1 MVTRPR
7 LLDLCC
13 CAGGCSVGYHR
24 AGFDVV
30 GVDHAP
36 QPDYPFEFHRADALR
51 YPLAGFD
58 AYAASPPCKVHTALR
73 ATATKPALFDAH
85 TDLIG
90 PIRDR
95 LAATGRPYVIE
106 NVVGAPLVDPARYC
120 GSSFGLAVR
129 RHRLFE
135 TNWRLVAPP
144 CDHAAQPVVLG
155 VFGTGG
161 ADVGW
166 AVRVGGRRTHRG
178 PGRGGRKVAGADAA
192 AALGIDWTTDQRR
205 LSQAVPPA
213 YTEHIG
219 RQLLAL
225 CCAW

>member
-1 MVTRPR
+1 VTRPR
-7 LLDLCC
+7 LLDLFC
-13 CAGGCSVGYHR
+13 CAGGCSVGFAR
-24 AGFDVV
+24 AGFDVT
-30 GVDHAP
+30 GVDLTP
-36 QPDYPFEFHRADALR
+36 QPDYPFAFHRANALR
-51 YPLAGFD
+51 FPLAGFD

-73 ATATKPALFDAH
+73 HTASAATLFDVH

-106 NVVGAPLVDPARYC
+106 NVVGAPLLDPVIYC

-135 TNWRLVAPP
+135 SNVHVVAPP

-155 VFGTGG
+155 VYGTGG
-161 ADVGW
+161 PDS
-166 AVRVGGRRTHRG
+166 GRKR
-178 PGRGGRKVAGADAA
+178 RGGGGGTKVSGQAA
-192 AALGIDWTTDQRR
+192 ADALGIDWTTDQRR
-205 LSQAVPPA
+205 LSQAIPPA

-225 CCAW
+225 L